1 MKKVYMENL
10 GCSKNQVDAET
21 LIKLLEDDRFIH
33 TGEVGEADLIVVNT
47 CGFIESARQQ
57 SLESFFSLHEANPE
71 AKIILSG
78 CMAQRYAKELEQ
90 ELGEASAI
98 FGNRD
103 LSRIHEVVEQIF
115 AGDRVVSLPSYP
127 PIENEVYERNELL
140 SFPGSAYLK
149 ISEGCNHWCSY
160 CAIPLIRGALRS
172 KPMQVILAEAKDL
185 IGRGIKEINLIA
197 QDLAAYGTDG
207 PDKQSKFM
215 QLLEALVALEGD
227 FSIRLLYIH
236 PDAFPRELI
245 PFIAEHKKVLP
256 YFDIPFQHADE
267 HVLRSMGRTG
277 TKESYLALIDAIRST
292 VAEAVIRSTI
302 LLGYPGEDEKAFAEV
317 MDFLSKAKLDWVGS
331 FIYSREEGTKAYK
344 LRGEREHRKANKVA
358 QTYQQQLQALQAP
371 ITSANLKRFV
381 GKEYEVLIDELVEG
395 EDLAIGRM
403 YAQAP
408 EVDGL
413 TVVVG
418 RSLKP
423 GRKVLCG
430 IRSVNGLDLEAIPV
444 QGVLHG

>member
-1 MKKVYMENL
+1 M
-10 GCSKNQVDAET
+10 
-21 LIKLLEDDRFIH
+21 EDDQFIH
-33 TGEVGEADLIVVNT
+33 TEEVGEADLIMVNT

-57 SLESFFSLHEANPE
+57 SIESFFSLHEANPG

-103 LSRIHEVVEQIF
+103 LSKIHEVVDQIF
-115 AGDRVVSLPSYP
+115 TGERVVSLPSYP
-127 PIENEVYERNELL
+127 PVENEVYERNELL

-207 PDKQSKFM
+207 PEKMSKFM

-236 PDAFPRELI
+236 PDAFPRELD
-245 PFIAEHKKVLP
+245 PVHCKTQEGASLFRYSLP
-256 YFDIPFQHADE
+256 AC
-267 HVLRSMGRTG
+267 R
-277 TKESYLALIDAIRST
+277 
-292 VAEAVIRSTI
+292 
-302 LLGYPGEDEKAFAEV
+302 
-317 MDFLSKAKLDWVGS
+317 
-331 FIYSREEGTKAYK
+331 
-344 LRGEREHRKANKVA
+344 
-358 QTYQQQLQALQAP
+358 
-371 ITSANLKRFV
+371 
-381 GKEYEVLIDELVEG
+381 
-395 EDLAIGRM
+395 
-403 YAQAP
+403 
-408 EVDGL
+408 
-413 TVVVG
+413 
-418 RSLKP
+418 
-423 GRKVLCG
+423 
-430 IRSVNGLDLEAIPV
+430 
-444 QGVLHG
+444 

>member
-115 AGDRVVSLPSYP
+115 AGDRVVTLPSYP

-160 CAIPLIRGALRS
+160 CAIPLIRGTLRS
-172 KPMQVILAEAKDL
+172 KPMPVILAEAKNL

-267 HVLRSMGRTG
+267 QVLRSMGRTG

-292 VAEAVIRSTI
+292 VPEAVIRSTI

-344 LRGEREHRKANKVA
+344 LRGEREHKKANKVA
-358 QTYQQQLQALQAP
+358 QTYQQQLQVLQAP

-381 GKEYEVLIDELVEG
+381 GKEYDVLIEEQVEG

>member
-1 MKKVYMENL
+1 M
-10 GCSKNQVDAET
+10 
-21 LIKLLEDDRFIH
+21 
-33 TGEVGEADLIVVNT
+33 
-47 CGFIESARQQ
+47 
-57 SLESFFSLHEANPE
+57 
-71 AKIILSG
+71 
-78 CMAQRYAKELEQ
+78 QRIGTEP
-90 ELGEASAI
+90 GEASAI
-98 FGNRD
+98 FATATSPGFIGGRTD
-103 LSRIHEVVEQIF
+103 FRLK
-115 AGDRVVSLPSYP
+115 GVSLPSYP

-256 YFDIPFQHADE
+256 YFDIPFQDADE

-331 FIYSREEGTKAYK
+331 FIYSGSEGNKPK
-344 LRGEREHRKANKVA
+344 IRGRTGARKANKVA
-358 QTYQQQLQALQAP
+358 QTYQQQLSALQAP
-371 ITSANLKRFV
+371 ITSAKLKALW
-381 GKEYEVLIDELVEG
+381 K
-395 EDLAIGRM
+395 
-403 YAQAP
+403 
-408 EVDGL
+408 
-413 TVVVG
+413 
-418 RSLKP
+418 
-423 GRKVLCG
+423 
-430 IRSVNGLDLEAIPV
+430 
-444 QGVLHG
+444 GV